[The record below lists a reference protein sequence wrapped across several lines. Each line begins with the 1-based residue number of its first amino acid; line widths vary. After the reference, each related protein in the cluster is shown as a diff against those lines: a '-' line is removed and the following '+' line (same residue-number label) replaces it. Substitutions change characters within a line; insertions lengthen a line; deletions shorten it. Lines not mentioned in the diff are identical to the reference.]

1 MDRNTMT
8 WSNEHSMQEDMTMT
22 QHIHIAAPSAVLR
35 ARLDRETGS
44 TTPAGDFPFEL
55 AAEPRHLLFQQN
67 DVGLHLH
74 LMLDTE
80 RWMTV
85 VVGQIVSLDREAGE
99 IAGRRVD
106 LMASTEIVDSGTSN
120 GLGEF
125 QLTAAVDGPVELLLH
140 LEGGRSVVVT
150 VDEMVHELEDLLMT
164 A

>member
-1 MDRNTMT
+1 
-8 WSNEHSMQEDMTMT
+8 
-22 QHIHIAAPSAVLR
+22 
-35 ARLDRETGS
+35 
-44 TTPAGDFPFEL
+44 
-55 AAEPRHLLFQQN
+55 
-67 DVGLHLH
+67 
-74 LMLDTE
+74 MLDTE